1 MPAVTT
7 AGTAIPAM
15 ATTKWTYKPE
25 PATTTKFAMPTAAA
39 AAAAA
44 TTTTDAPNNNGQCQS
59 REELINECKEKR
71 GRWGWTC
78 EDPNLKSD
86 EGLCLNVN
94 HVLNPN
100 GACVEICDDVD
111 GGK

>member
-15 ATTKWTYKPE
+15 ATTKWSYKPE
-25 PATTTKFAMPTAAA
+25 PATTTKFTMPTAAA
-39 AAAAA
+39 AAA
-44 TTTTDAPNNNGQCQS
+44 TTTDAPNNNGQCQS